1 MNKYESGR
9 DRQKKALIVI
19 LIVMVFGIAISLF
32 INSLVPDAFD
42 TSTNPTEQST
52 QNTTTENG
60 QSNENSPQNEL
71 LVSVVVK
78 EVKSPKNIVVRKEN
92 EELDVLLIGIQI
104 IDENVEQA
112 NVYINSLIKEGQ
124 TIYLQY
130 DEAETNS
137 NYQHLCYVWLNNE
150 INVENSNDLKS
161 QMVNCMLI
169 ENGFAKPINEYPN
182 SRYEFTFNQLVPK
195 NKE

>member
-71 LVSVVVK
+71 LVPVVVK

-150 INVENSNDLKS
+150 IDVENSNDLKS